1 MRSRTSKTGWDGM
14 GWERFMQLHL
24 REKSASDVLRYMY
37 LANAVMALT
46 FPLAGLGTLT
56 SMSWD
61 YKRSSVVIH
70 YPSMVARESSW
81 VDPTAFGGGE

>member
-1 MRSRTSKTGWDGM
+1 MGWDGM

-46 FPLAGLGTLT
+46 FPLAGRGNLDIDILGLQTQLCRNPLPFHGRT
-56 SMSWD
+56 
-61 YKRSSVVIH
+61 
-70 YPSMVARESSW
+70 
-81 VDPTAFGGGE
+81 